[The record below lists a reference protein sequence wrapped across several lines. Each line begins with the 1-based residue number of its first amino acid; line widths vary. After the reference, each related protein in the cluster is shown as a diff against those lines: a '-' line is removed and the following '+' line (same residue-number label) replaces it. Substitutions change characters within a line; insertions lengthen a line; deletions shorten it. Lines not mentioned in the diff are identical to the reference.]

1 MTSIF
6 ISDLHLDA
14 SRPAATDCFLRFL
27 DQSVNPGDELYI
39 LGDLFEAW
47 IGDDGATAHDRQV
60 IAALAALAARRIT
73 CRFLPGNR
81 DFLVSGRFAR
91 EASLSLLGDESVV
104 MLDGRQA
111 LLMHGDTLCTDD
123 YSYQRYRQIVRRPAV
138 QAAYLGL
145 PVSIRRAIAAAA
157 RRRSAAA
164 GRTKPPAIMDVNQSA
179 VDAAL
184 ERHGAD
190 LLIHGHTHRP
200 GIHRFSRDGRENLRV
215 VLGDWYRQ
223 GSVLRWAG
231 GRPELSALPFA

>member
-14 SRPAATDCFLRFL
+14 SRPAATDCFLQFL
-27 DQSVNPGDELYI
+27 EESVAPGDQLYI

-47 IGDDGATAHDRQV
+47 IGDDGATAHDRRV
-60 IAALAALAARRIT
+60 IAALARLDVRRIT

-81 DFLVSGRFAR
+81 DFLVSARFAD
-91 EASLSLLGDESVV
+91 EASLSLLGDENVV
-104 MLDGRQA
+104 TVDGRQA

-123 YSYQRYRQIVRRPAV
+123 HDYQRYRRIVRNPAL

-145 PVSIRRAIAAAA
+145 PIGIRRAIARAA

-164 GRTKPPAIMDVNQSA
+164 GLAKPPAIMDVNQSA
-179 VDAAL
+179 VEAAL
-184 ERHGAD
+184 ARHGAD

-200 GIHRFSRDGRENLRV
+200 GIHRFTRDGRENMRV
-215 VLGDWYRQ
+215 VLGDWYQQ

-231 GRPELSALPFA
+231 DGPRLSALPFA